1 MNTAD
6 IFILAVIAFM
16 ALLGFYKGLI
26 RMLFGLFGFIIAAV
40 AAKMYYP
47 QVSVYISENTGIF
60 EKIRIGIFSRLE
72 NYAAAHP
79 GMLQDGGLMGE
90 APSIGMGFPKT
101 IEEMI
106 LNSEVIRAH
115 AGEAVADVVAGF
127 AEAFARLAVD
137 ALSILLIF
145 IVVKLAVAVI
155 AWILDKLFSLPVVR
169 TFKNVGGLLIGLVE
183 GLLVIY
189 LLAIL
194 MIPVASSFPES
205 YIVMQMQSSKFAV
218 LFFENNLLLQAVY
231 TFILNVN

>member
-6 IFILAVIAFM
+6 IFIFAVIAFM

-26 RMLFGLFGFIIAAV
+26 RMLFGLLGFVIAAV

-60 EKIRIGIFSRLE
+60 EKIRSGVFNRLE
-72 NYAAAHP
+72 EYAAANP
-79 GMLQDGGLMGE
+79 GMLQGGGLTGE
-90 APSIGMGFPKT
+90 SPSVGMGFPKT

-106 LNSEVIRAH
+106 LNSEVIKDH
-115 AGEAVADVVAGF
+115 AGEAIVDVVSRF

-145 IVVKLAVAVI
+145 IVVKIAVALI

-169 TFKNVGGLLIGLVE
+169 TFKNAGGLLIGLVE

-194 MIPVASSFPES
+194 MIPVASAFPES
-205 YIVMQMQSSKFAV
+205 YIVTQMQSSKFAV
-218 LFFENNLLLQAVY
+218 LFFENNLLLQTVY
-231 TFILNVN
+231 TFILN